1 LHGWQ
6 KLHSRCYTY
15 KFEHDDFGNKSLSE
29 NWSIYTDRTT
39 LRAKTRL
46 RPRPNPELHR
56 RHWYESHVS
65 VEKIRFGDI
74 FENLRLVVDVIDQ
87 VGRGVGGVGEADPV
101 GGGHV
106 HQGHRGHALEVLQD
120 VVVLVLEVAAE
131 EAGGGAEALRGQG
144 EVQDVS
150 GGGLKMH
157 HQL

>member
-1 LHGWQ
+1 M
-6 KLHSRCYTY
+6 
-15 KFEHDDFGNKSLSE
+15 
-29 NWSIYTDRTT
+29 
-39 LRAKTRL
+39 
-46 RPRPNPELHR
+46 
-56 RHWYESHVS
+56 
-65 VEKIRFGDI
+65 EKIRFGDI